1 MFKCKNYLISI
12 EYWVSVC
19 ILLSLAALSLT
30 GCSNK
35 HKAYVSTST
44 TIRDNTPSCL
54 VPEAPGTVVFD
65 NEYTSVDASN
75 SSEGY
80 VMVTYLGE
88 NPNVKL
94 QIIGP
99 DNMTYTYDLHDNNP
113 ETFPLSAGN
122 GGYNIN
128 VYEAVGENNMYSAV
142 FNASIDVSISNEHGA
157 YLYPNQY
164 VKFNKDSNVVSKCAE
179 LVANA
184 HDDLEAINY
193 VYNYLIENV
202 TYDEVKAATVESG
215 YIPDVDEILSKG
227 TGICLDYSAVMVSM
241 LRSQGI
247 PARMEVGYAGTA
259 YHAWISAYAENIGWI
274 NGLVEFDGTSWSL
287 MDPTIAANSG
297 EDRLAKFIGEGDN
310 YLTQF
315 VY

>member
-1 MFKCKNYLISI
+1 MSP
-12 EYWVSVC
+12 
-19 ILLSLAALSLT
+19 
-30 GCSNK
+30 
-35 HKAYVSTST
+35 ST
-44 TIRDNTPSCL
+44 TIRDNTPVCL
-54 VPEAPGTVVFD
+54 VPEASGTVVFD
-65 NEYTSVDASN
+65 NAYALVDASN
-75 SSEGY
+75 SSQGY
-80 VMVTYLGE
+80 VIVTYLGE
-88 NPNVKL
+88 NTNVKL

-99 DNMTYTYDLHDNNP
+99 DNMTYTYDLHDNNS

-122 GGYNIN
+122 GSYSIN
-128 VYEAVGENNMYSAV
+128 MYESVGDNNMYSAV
-142 FNASIDVSISNEHGA
+142 FNTSIDVTVSNEFGA

-164 VKFNKDSNVVSKCAE
+164 VKFNQDSEVVAKGAE
-179 LVANA
+179 LVKDA

-193 VYNYLIENV
+193 IYNYLIQNM
-202 TYDEVKAATVESG
+202 TYDEVKANTVESG
-215 YIPDVDEILSKG
+215 YIPDVDEILAKQ

-241 LRSQGI
+241 LRSQRI

-259 YHAWISAYAENIGWI
+259 YHAWISAYAENVGWI

-297 EDRLAKFIGEGDN
+297 EENLAKFIGDGQN